1 MQISTRRADFVL
13 AASAFAVAF
22 AVMLAAMLLW
32 DTYMVE
38 DRAAWDERRIPIKQL
53 SERPIER
60 FLANRTLP
68 GLTRR

>member
-32 DTYMVE
+32 VAMPNY
-38 DRAAWDERRIPIKQL
+38 L
-53 SERPIER
+53 Y
-60 FLANRTLP
+60 
-68 GLTRR
+68 G